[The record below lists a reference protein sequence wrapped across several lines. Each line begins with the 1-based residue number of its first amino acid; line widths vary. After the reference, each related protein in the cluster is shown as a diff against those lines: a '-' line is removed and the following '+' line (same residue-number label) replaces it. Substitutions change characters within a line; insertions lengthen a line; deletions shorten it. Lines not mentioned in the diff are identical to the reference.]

1 MGVYRAEPES
11 QTSVRNLNFDHHL
24 HPNPV
29 AMSNTTNTNTTTTDA
44 AIHALTVQLATELG
58 LSPDLGL
65 AALYA
70 ERDRRNRAAEK
81 KRKREEAEKKKRAEV
96 ARVPAR

>member
-1 MGVYRAEPES
+1 M
-11 QTSVRNLNFDHHL
+11 NFDHHL

-29 AMSNTTNTNTTTTDA
+29 AMSNTTNTNTTDA

-70 ERDRRNRAAEK
+70 ERDRRNRAAEAAAEK

>member
-1 MGVYRAEPES
+1 M
-11 QTSVRNLNFDHHL
+11 TN
-24 HPNPV
+24 
-29 AMSNTTNTNTTTTDA
+29 NTHTGANANTNTNTNTTDA
-44 AIHALTVQLATELG
+44 AIHALTIQLATELG

-70 ERDRRNRAAEK
+70 ERDRRNRAAEAAAEK